1 MILEYQGSQTHI
13 LSLDSQTPSL
23 AALQNLSI
31 IDSNPENSKNTDMI
45 MPSPTDAELFDDVHV
60 LCRFLTLWHGD
71 PHDHIHYML
80 RLKALKK
87 LVSEERSKL
96 SCILKRM
103 IGLLRTKNEGE
114 QREKLELAIKFINGL
129 SLSDIRKNIIYL
141 RSLVPDRERY
151 DLSLILERIIYI
163 MRNMAKRRPEHR
175 EKLGLAES
183 YIYQRKDQQEVL
195 SIIMSLK

>member
-1 MILEYQGSQTHI
+1 
-13 LSLDSQTPSL
+13 
-23 AALQNLSI
+23 
-31 IDSNPENSKNTDMI
+31 

-71 PHDHIHYML
+71 PQDHYHHML

-103 IGLLRTKNEGE
+103 TGLLRTKNERE
-114 QREKLELAIKFINGL
+114 QKEKLELAIKFINGL

-141 RSLVPDRERY
+141 RSLVPADRERY
-151 DLSLILERIIYI
+151 DLSLTLERIIHI

-195 SIIMSLK
+195 SIIMSLS